1 MFINEAKESTTD
13 TYEIQVSSDIV
24 NLYLLVLLG
33 NAIEE
38 IIEFLRDEYIDVT
51 ARTELNLTNIYKV
64 LEICLCEYHFLYNN
78 DIWKLHYPEPTR
90 LSIMVVISECY
101 LQRLEERSI
110 AIALTLEIAPKTFK

>member
-13 TYEIQVSSDIV
+13 TYEIQVSSDDV
-24 NLYLLVLLG
+24 NLYLLVPLG

-38 IIEFLRDEYIDVT
+38 IIEFLLDEYINLT
-51 ARTELNLTNIYKV
+51 TRTKLNLTNIHKL
-64 LEICLCEYHFLYNN
+64 LEICLCEYYFLYNN

-101 LQRLEERSI
+101 LQMLEERSI
-110 AIALTLEIAPKTFK
+110 AIALTLKIAPKAFK